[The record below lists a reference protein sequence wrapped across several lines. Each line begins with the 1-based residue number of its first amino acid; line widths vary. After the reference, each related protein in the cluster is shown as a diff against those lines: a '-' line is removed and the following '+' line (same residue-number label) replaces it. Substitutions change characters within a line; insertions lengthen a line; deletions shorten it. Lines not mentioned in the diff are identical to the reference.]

1 MNLKPYR
8 KQWPGTIISSPHQFN
23 NHTTPFIYKCYSLT
37 PYIWVS
43 MIQCNMHDL
52 RFILRNFFSVKINE
66 TFVYYLVVKAV
77 IILILKKNSHA
88 HTPLL
93 PTLSINPFLIMQN
106 MSLLCSNFQSFYLPY
121 KLRSQHWKYIAK
133 IPAATA
139 GIKQKFC
146 ELCTIMCIW
155 KKGEEIYN
163 RKLLMAWLLYVTCV
177 GKNILLYKNKIKFN
191 SSYNYVIVTKKVIS
205 LILYN

>member
-1 MNLKPYR
+1 MTR
-8 KQWPGTIISSPHQFN
+8 TIISSPHQFN
-23 NHTTPFIYKCYSLT
+23 NHTPPFIYKCYSLT

-52 RFILRNFFSVKINE
+52 RFTLRNFFSVKINE
-66 TFVYYLVVKAV
+66 TFVLPSS
-77 IILILKKNSHA
+77 NSHA

-139 GIKQKFC
+139 GLKQNFC
-146 ELCTIMCIW
+146 ELSTIMCIW
-155 KKGEEIYN
+155 KRG
-163 RKLLMAWLLYVTCV
+163 RKYITENFWWPDYFMSHVWE
-177 GKNILLYKNKIKFN
+177 KISYCIKIRFN

-205 LILYN
+205 IILYN

>member
-1 MNLKPYR
+1 MTR
-8 KQWPGTIISSPHQFN
+8 TIISSPHQFN
-23 NHTTPFIYKCYSLT
+23 NHTPPFIYKCYSLT

-52 RFILRNFFSVKINE
+52 RFTLRNFFPSKS
-66 TFVYYLVVKAV
+66 TKLLYYLVVKGV
-77 IILILKKNSHA
+77 IIFILKKNSHA
-88 HTPLL
+88 HYTPLL

-139 GIKQKFC
+139 GLKQNFC

-155 KKGEEIYN
+155 N
-163 RKLLMAWLLYVTCV
+163 KLEKIF
-177 GKNILLYKNKIKFN
+177 KNI
-191 SSYNYVIVTKKVIS
+191 SAS
-205 LILYN
+205 LRCS